1 MAMMISI
8 IIPALN
14 EEFGIQRTISSVPKA
29 KLNELGCNLEIL
41 VIDGNSTDLT
51 RDAAMRMGAKVIE
64 EKTRGYGRAIKKG
77 LYEAR
82 GDIIVTLDGDST
94 YPAQL
99 IPEYLEKLIANDID
113 FVTINRFSE
122 VEKGAISFP
131 HKVGNK
137 ILSLTLRLLYSIDV
151 KDSQSGMCLMK
162 RQFIDKINV
171 ISDDFAFCE
180 ELRII
185 AFKFFRSLELEGK
198 YYRRIGESK
207 LQTIQHGWTNFVYL
221 FKYKKVLNS
230 SIKPLPQQET
240 ISPISEHLATPQN
253 KEVLR

>member
-1 MAMMISI
+1 
-8 IIPALN
+8 
-14 EEFGIQRTISSVPKA
+14 
-29 KLNELGCNLEIL
+29 
-41 VIDGNSTDLT
+41 
-51 RDAAMRMGAKVIE
+51 MGAKVIE
-64 EKTRGYGRAIKKG
+64 EKTGGYGRAIKKG
-77 LYEAR
+77 LDEAR

-94 YPAQL
+94 YPVEL
-99 IPEYLEKLIANDID
+99 VPEYLEKLIVNDID

-122 VEKGAISFP
+122 VEKGALSFA

-137 ILSLTLRLLYSIDV
+137 ILSLTLRLLYSIDI

-207 LQTIQHGWTNFVYL
+207 LQTIEHGWSNFMYL
-221 FKYKKVLNS
+221 FKYKKVVNS
-230 SIKPLPQQET
+230 SINPLPQEEK
-240 ISPISEHLATPQN
+240 ISPISEPLPTPHN
-253 KEVLR
+253 KEVPR